1 MAGRSTPCTPNVS
14 ASTESTVNEHYLDN
28 VMTVAEERQ
37 VEATEDIYSSS
48 GMKLVA
54 KGYAIHRNMRDRLL
68 EHKLTKPLED
78 CLAVSDGVTGAHCLK
93 VAERL
98 LDTHPVL
105 RRMSGEGPKSTM
117 RVLEEATF
125 AGRLQTLLTVYNEHR
140 AGKLDHALCVALIAM
155 SLAQRLSPDDP
166 EGLKVML
173 VAGLAHDVGELYIDP
188 SYLVPGTPLGPKEWR
203 HIVTHPIIAHDLLK
217 DLNGLARPAAALI
230 LDHHE
235 RLDGFGYPAG
245 YKQTPPK
252 PEAQLLAVAEMLAGL
267 LDNGASF
274 LQHADVACKLIPG
287 EFGRQVIDVVSLA
300 YKACRNEDN
309 ALMGADA
316 VNQALH
322 ASQAVAARFQRIAE
336 VQTAFEPLIARSSPP
351 FKALWQQ
358 AQQRFE
364 RIRRAW
370 SSTGLDVQPDAT
382 WLGQESPDMQ
392 REVAIVLME
401 VRWRL
406 RELERELLARASR
419 LAATDMPLLARYL
432 EEVRTRVGEV
442 TSPGAPAESPPAP

>member
-1 MAGRSTPCTPNVS
+1 MST
-14 ASTESTVNEHYLDN
+14 STETSVNEHYLDN

-37 VEATEDIYSSS
+37 VEATEDIYSNT

-78 CLAVSDGVTGAHCLK
+78 CLAVSDGVTGARCLS
-93 VAERL
+93 VAEQL

-105 RRMSGEGPKSTM
+105 RALTGQGPHSPM
-117 RVLEEATF
+117 HVLAEATF
-125 AGRLQTLLTVYNEHR
+125 AGRLQTLMTVYNEHR
-140 AGKLDHALCVALIAM
+140 AGKLDHALRVALIAM
-155 SLAQRLSPDDP
+155 SLLKRLTPDDP

-188 SYLVPGTPLGPKEWR
+188 RYLETGTPLTHVEWR
-203 HIVTHPIIAHDLLK
+203 HIVTHPIVAHGLLK

-245 YKQTPPK
+245 HKQPPPK
-252 PEAQLLAVAEMLAGL
+252 PEAQILAIAEMLAGL
-267 LDNGASF
+267 LENKDSF

-287 EFGRQVIDVVSLA
+287 EFSRPVIDLVSQA
-300 YKACRNEDN
+300 YKDCRAEDN
-309 ALMGADA
+309 ALMDTG
-316 VNQALH
+316 NLGQALTS
-322 ASQAVAARFQRIAE
+322 SQAVAERFQRIAD
-336 VQTAFEPLIARSSPP
+336 VQTAFAPLTLKASTPY
-351 FKALWQQ
+351 KALWSQGLE
-358 AQQRFE
+358 RFE

-370 SSTGLDVQPDAT
+370 SSTGLDVHPDAT
-382 WLGQESPDMQ
+382 WLNQESPDMQ

-406 RELERELLARASR
+406 RELEREMRSRVSR
-419 LAATDMPLLARYL
+419 LAAADMPLLERYL
-432 EEVRTRVGEV
+432 QEVRTRVGEV
-442 TSPGAPAESPPAP
+442 TEPTADAATSPPAQPAP